1 MTIALKF
8 IICLLLAFNIM
19 FFMNV
24 RDLKISIIS
33 NMFIFKNIKQSTLDK
48 ISKNLPMIAVGINF
62 LILFL
67 TIFI

>member
-1 MTIALKF
+1 MIIALKF
-8 IICLLLAFNIM
+8 IICLLLAFNII

-33 NMFIFKNIKQSTLDK
+33 NMCIFKNVKQSTLDK

>member
-1 MTIALKF
+1 MTVALKF
-8 IICLLLAFNIM
+8 IICLLLAFNII

-48 ISKNLPMIAVGINF
+48 IGKNLPMIAVGINF

>member
-1 MTIALKF
+1 MIIALKF
-8 IICLLLAFNIM
+8 IICLLLAFNII

-24 RDLKISIIS
+24 GDLKISIIS
-33 NMFIFKNIKQSTLDK
+33 NMFIFKNVKQSTLDK

>member
-1 MTIALKF
+1 MIIALKF
-8 IICLLLAFNIM
+8 IICLLLAFNII
-19 FFMNV
+19 FFMKV

-33 NMFIFKNIKQSTLDK
+33 NMFIFKNVQQSTLDK